1 MKTYTVARTVVYY
14 FEIAAESEQEAL
26 TEVAGL
32 GGSACVTEDLV
43 TEEIVYIEETV

>member
-14 FEIAAESEQEAL
+14 FEIAAESEEEAL

-32 GGSACVTEDLV
+32 GASASVTEDLV
-43 TEEIVYIEETV
+43 TEEIIYIEETV